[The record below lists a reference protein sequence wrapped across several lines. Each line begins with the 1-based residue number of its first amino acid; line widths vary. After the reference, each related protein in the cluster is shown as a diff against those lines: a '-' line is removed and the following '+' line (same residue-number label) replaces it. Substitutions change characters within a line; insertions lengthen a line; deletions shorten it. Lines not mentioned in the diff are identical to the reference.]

1 MLIIEP
7 GIPLPD
13 LAANTGAQGEK
24 KNPQECYNKE
34 EREEMT
40 IYHYKNSRQP
50 FYSIIS

>member
-13 LAANTGAQGEK
+13 LAANTGAQREK

-40 IYHYKNSRQP
+40 IYHYKK
-50 FYSIIS
+50 